1 MCNWASFDG
10 QDWGFGKQPH
20 IHKRE
25 HFLAVTGEKCPSAVA
40 KMIKFTI
47 DYKYL
52 LHTAAV

>member
-25 HFLAVTGEKCPSAVA
+25 HFLAVTGEKCPGAVR
-40 KMIKFTI
+40 K
-47 DYKYL
+47 
-52 LHTAAV
+52 